1 MKILKYCAIFIGSL
15 LVLLALTASP
25 WGTRGVLL
33 LADSSLDEL
42 DIDYGSG
49 SLLSQ
54 LTLNR
59 VAYVTPDMSLK
70 VGKLAV
76 DVNWSCVATMQACLT
91 ALSAQSVAVQ
101 LSSSEEQSPPSN
113 EPLERITL
121 PIPVSVDA
129 LDIRNIRVDVA
140 NTLEMKINSVSS
152 EVSMFR
158 TLNIE
163 HLTLSGTRII
173 LPNEPTEAPDKD
185 GSALD
190 IQAIANWHY
199 TPIKLPPIVFPIVM
213 RANNVAVDDLL
224 ISQGKEPVFDISALR
239 AAIDITPKLLTVKKL
254 QVSSSLGEAELTAS
268 VNKQWR
274 HQLKMQLK
282 SAQDSTYPID
292 AQLNLKG
299 NLQRSELN
307 LTTSGVLDLAANASV
322 DLQSAQLPLSLEVNW
337 QPVDWPP
344 EQANIQLEKGQLSV
358 SGNLNQYQLALDTAL
373 KGQSVPH
380 TLVAMRAEGNNRQAN
395 IKHIT
400 LDTLGG
406 RVQATA
412 KVTIDT
418 LLKWQSHIEF
428 NNIQPQQFWPEL
440 EANVEG
446 NVDIDG
452 QYDGQIVRAHMREL
466 SASGDWL
473 DYQLNASGEAKFNSQ
488 EGIEVPELL
497 VKTGDNQV
505 TMTGTLEAFDDVQAQ
520 LSLDAQDLSQLYP
533 TFAGKAQLNA
543 QIDGTLTAP
552 EIDFD
557 GLADKLTLPDMRISQ
572 LATKGQVIWDEDK
585 QAKVELQLSNAM
597 IAQQNIA
604 NLNVALNGDAQEHQI
619 SLSLNSDVAN
629 VVTKLH
635 GSLAQSQWDGVLD
648 VATIALD
655 AGQFSLEQQEPSI
668 HANWAK
674 NEYRLSPFCLSDD
687 EASVCIKQAE
697 YLASTA
703 QFDIAINELPLSP
716 VLSANLPQLQGV
728 DTDAKLNL
736 LAKGQWNIK
745 ELPII
750 EADISLTPSVWT
762 VEGAATPLE
771 LDALNVKVNTI
782 TQKNTSSQ
790 RITSKLTLESKELG
804 AIRSDVSLQV
814 NGDEKPISGQL
825 TLDTITLGAAAQFV
839 PQLTELA
846 GIVDGTVDISGSLTT
861 PLIKG
866 EVKLHDGAVAGSMLP
881 SRVNQVEQRINFTGQ
896 AATLTGSFQLGNG
909 KGQVDGEFDWQD
921 TPSAVVNVKGS
932 EMEIDYQNM
941 VRAKLSPDVNVEF
954 GAAGLSVKGEV
965 TLPYAR
971 IRVRELPPSAISP
984 SSDVVLVN
992 DQQAVVEDE
1001 MPLKLSL
1008 QVNIDP
1014 KKNNDV
1020 KVDAFGLTSDLQGSL
1035 LLTQDGEVLN
1045 ANGELNLVNGRYKA
1059 YGQDLVIR
1067 EGEIQFSGP
1076 IDSPYLVVEAVRDPD
1091 KTADDVIAGLRIQ
1104 GSASQPQVSVFSDP
1118 SMDQPEALSY
1128 LLRGTA
1134 INSEDETSSDAAL
1147 ASALIG
1153 FGLGKSENKV
1163 TNIGRKIGVE
1173 DLALNT
1179 SGAGDE
1185 TKLSVS
1191 GYIAP
1196 GVQIRYGVG
1205 VFDSVSEVA
1214 LRYQLIPKLYLEAVS
1229 SLNSE
1234 LNLYY
1239 QFSLDDEE
1247 DTKPE

>member
-54 LTLNR
+54 LNR

-76 DVNWSCVATMQACLT
+76 DVNWSCVATMQACLS

-101 LSSSEEQSPPSN
+101 LSSSEEQSAPSN

-152 EVSMFR
+152 ELSMFR

-163 HLTLSGTRII
+163 HLTLIGTRII

-185 GSALD
+185 GSGLD

-199 TPIKLPPIVFPIVM
+199 TPIKLAPIVFPIVM

-406 RVQATA
+406 RFQATA

-440 EANVEG
+440 EANIEG

-473 DYQLNASGEAKFNSQ
+473 DYQLSASGEAKFNSQ

-505 TMTGTLEAFDDVQAQ
+505 TMTGTLEAFE
-520 LSLDAQDLSQLYP
+520 
-533 TFAGKAQLNA
+533 LNA

-552 EIDFD
+552 EINFD
-557 GLADKLTLPDMRISQ
+557 GSADKLTLPDMRISQ

-736 LAKGQWNIK
+736 LAKGQWNTK
-745 ELPII
+745 ELPIV

-790 RITSKLTLESKELG
+790 RITSKLTLESKQLG

-921 TPSAVVNVKGS
+921 APSAVVNVKGS

-992 DQQAVVEDE
+992 DQQAVVEDK